1 MSLFLLCRLLNRTR
15 GRKDDLSG
23 EKVSLLFFFFF
34 WFKKKKHTTK
44 TPTQIGSWKHCQ
56 NFTDRRTEFFQV
68 SNNLP
73 RQECYW
79 TRDTVA
85 GFTEVSYRTVRGIL
99 APIARAYSA
108 RNEASSRTWDTSA
121 ANRPASNALTVIWS
135 RRRRPTY
142 RSIYA
147 GNTRGTRSTFRI
159 FIYYQIWPFEP
170 RIRRLILFTQ
180 LLPFFFFFF
189 LSSIFRS
196 WTKFF
201 FFSFSSLSFL
211 LHALQCQFVFI
222 RTLLLSCDFSPTSD
236 WGFTLSF
243 NPLRSNDDSQ
253 APLGSITPEVTLRHH
268 SYLFMFDFF

>member
-1 MSLFLLCRLLNRTR
+1 MIYQEKKYLF
-15 GRKDDLSG
+15 S
-23 EKVSLLFFFFF
+23 FFFF
-34 WFKKKKHTTK
+34 WFKKKKQTTK

-189 LSSIFRS
+189 LSFVDLSKLNQVFL
-196 WTKFF
+196 FF
-201 FFSFSSLSFL
+201 FFLFVFSSPRLTMSICIHSHVIVVVRLFPDIRL
-211 LHALQCQFVFI
+211 RFYFV
-222 RTLLLSCDFSPTSD
+222 
-236 WGFTLSF
+236 
-243 NPLRSNDDSQ
+243 
-253 APLGSITPEVTLRHH
+253 V
-268 SYLFMFDFF
+268 

>member
-1 MSLFLLCRLLNRTR
+1 MSLCFFSAVYTWIER
-15 GRKDDLSG
+15 GTEKMIYQKKK
-23 EKVSLLFFFFF
+23 KVSLLFFFFF
-34 WFKKKKHTTK
+34 FDLKKKNTS
-44 TPTQIGSWKHCQ
+44 TQTGSWKHCQ

-79 TRDTVA
+79 ARDTVA

-99 APIARAYSA
+99 APIARACSA

-159 FIYYQIWPFEP
+159 FICYQISPFEP
-170 RIRRLILFTQ
+170 RAYSRLVFRSLDS
-180 LLPFFFFFF
+180 FF
-189 LSSIFRS
+189 LSFVEVELEVFL
-196 WTKFF
+196 FF
-201 FFSFSSLSFL
+201 FPFFSLSFL
-211 LHALQCQFVFI
+211 LHAVSSICIHSHVIVLVRLFPRSRLCFI
-222 RTLLLSCDFSPTSD
+222 
-236 WGFTLSF
+236 
-243 NPLRSNDDSQ
+243 
-253 APLGSITPEVTLRHH
+253 V
-268 SYLFMFDFF
+268 

>member
-23 EKVSLLFFFFF
+23 EKVSLLFFFF
-34 WFKKKKHTTK
+34 WFKKKKQTTK

-180 LLPFFFFFF
+180 LLPFFFFFSFFHRSFEVEPSFSFF
-189 LSSIFRS
+189 LFPLCL
-196 WTKFF
+196 
-201 FFSFSSLSFL
+201 FFSTPYNVNLYSFARYCCRATFPRHPIEVL
-211 LHALQCQFVFI
+211 FCRL
-222 RTLLLSCDFSPTSD
+222 TLCAPMMIL
-236 WGFTLSF
+236 GH
-243 NPLRSNDDSQ
+243 RS
-253 APLGSITPEVTLRHH
+253 VR
-268 SYLFMFDFF
+268 

>member
-1 MSLFLLCRLLNRTR
+1 MIYQEKKYLF
-15 GRKDDLSG
+15 S
-23 EKVSLLFFFFF
+23 FFFL
-34 WFKKKKHTTK
+34 WFKKKKQTTK

-170 RIRRLILFTQ
+170 RIRRLILFT
-180 LLPFFFFFF
+180 PSFFFFF
-189 LSSIFRS
+189 LSFVDLSKLNQVFL
-196 WTKFF
+196 FF
-201 FFSFSSLSFL
+201 FFLFVFSSPRLTMSICIHSHVIVVVRLFPDIRL
-211 LHALQCQFVFI
+211 RFYFV
-222 RTLLLSCDFSPTSD
+222 
-236 WGFTLSF
+236 
-243 NPLRSNDDSQ
+243 
-253 APLGSITPEVTLRHH
+253 V
-268 SYLFMFDFF
+268 